1 MANTLNVLAAGSLR
15 KVWLPMMATFTA
27 QSGIH
32 VTSNFGPA
40 GLLRQR
46 IEQGEKVDLFA
57 SANTAHPQTL
67 LDSGKAL
74 RVESFASNSLCLTVS
89 KAAIAARFGAERSPD
104 WLVLLNDVS
113 LRVATSTPLADPSGD
128 YTWQLFDKIEQAQSG
143 AGELLRKRAMMLV
156 GGPQS
161 SPVPTGELAAAW
173 LIRTGQCDLFIGYAS
188 YAPLLR
194 QQQDLQVIDIP
205 LEQNIRAE
213 YALALCHSRAES
225 LADFILSALGQDY
238 LSQAGF
244 ASVT

>member
-1 MANTLNVLAAGSLR
+1 
-15 KVWLPMMATFTA
+15 MMEAFTA
-27 QSGIH
+27 QSGIG

-57 SANTAHPQTL
+57 SANTAHPLAL
-67 LDSGKAL
+67 LNKGRAL
-74 RVESFASNSLCLTVS
+74 QVASFASNRLCLTVS
-89 KAAIAARFGAERSPD
+89 KAAITARFGTQTLPD
-104 WLVLLNDVS
+104 WLALLSDIS

-128 YTWQLFDKIEQAQSG
+128 YTWQLFDKIEQDRPG
-143 AGELLRKRAMMLV
+143 VGELLRRRAMMLV

-161 SPVPTGELAAAW
+161 LPVPAGELAAAW

-213 YALALCHSRAES
+213 YALALCESRAEP

-238 LSQAGF
+238 LNQAGF
-244 ASVT
+244 AGAT